1 MILNSSTYSISEK
14 FEPQLLQHKEAVNN
28 KTIEFP
34 DIVEDIG
41 LKGLLGDSGAKEYKK
56 LN

>member
-1 MILNSSTYSISEK
+1 MILNSSSYVISEK
-14 FEPQLLQHKEAVNN
+14 HEPQLIQHKEAVNN

-41 LKGLLGDSGAKEYKK
+41 LNGLLTNEQPEYKK
-56 LN
+56 LK